1 MKLSW
6 QHFGLLLCGSLI
18 VGCSDA
24 ATSTVADNGGSAAPA
39 AAAPTPAPTSAEKPA
54 PVVPGD
60 PLLEGID
67 LEDPAEFGQ
76 IKSAY
81 ESAPTDA
88 DAIQSYVGTLLNF
101 AWAHAN
107 RGDSEKSDASIIRA
121 GGILQ
126 KAARDKVELPVLP
139 ESSLQAQVF
148 YGYSCVLAKQ
158 GKAAESLTVLD
169 QAISVG
175 FENMPMIKEDKDLA
189 AVRELPAFEE
199 KVAAWEARF
208 EALKKQRAEALVR
221 QAKEDLAAGE
231 GFEFDFD
238 VTDIN
243 GRQINLAA
251 LKGRVC
257 VVDIWGTWC
266 PPCRQEVPGFVKL
279 QDQYG
284 KYGLQIVG
292 LNDERGPS
300 EEANIATVKNFSD
313 NNSMNYPCALVSE
326 EIMEQLPEFKGYPT
340 TLFIDHHGKVRMT
353 AFGYHEYGYIETVVK
368 SLLTELHKERGTA
381 TN

>member
-6 QHFGLLLCGSLI
+6 QHYGLLLCGSII

-24 ATSTVADNGGSAAPA
+24 ATSTVADGGSPAPSASAPAPASPAPAAPA
-39 AAAPTPAPTSAEKPA
+39 APS
-54 PVVPGD
+54 D
-60 PLLEGID
+60 PLLEGIE
-67 LEDPAEFGQ
+67 LEDPSEFTQ

-81 ESAPTDA
+81 EQAPTDVEA
-88 DAIQSYVGTLLNF
+88 VQNYVGTLLNF

-107 RGDSEKSDASIIRA
+107 RGDSAKSDASIERA
-121 GGILQ
+121 GKILQ
-126 KAARDKVELPVLP
+126 KAARDKVEVPVLP
-139 ESSLQAQVF
+139 ESSLQAQIF

-158 GKAAESLTVLD
+158 GKAAESLNVLD

-175 FENMPMIKEDKDLA
+175 FENLQMIKGDEDLES
-189 AVRELPAFEE
+189 VRSLPEFET
-199 KVAAWEARF
+199 KVAAWEAHF
-208 EALKKQRAEALVR
+208 EAVKQERAEALVR
-221 QAKEDLAAGE
+221 QAKDDLKGGE
-231 GFEFDFD
+231 GFPFKFELTD
-238 VTDIN
+238 VN
-243 GRQINLAA
+243 GQKINLES

-279 QDQYG
+279 QDEYG

-300 EEANIATVKNFSD
+300 EEANVATVKNFID

-340 TLFIDHHGKVRMT
+340 TLFIDHHGKVRLT